1 LAHDLLGLSESAA
14 LVTGAGRGAG
24 QSIAIELARAGA
36 NVAVV
41 DLQAAAAAETV
52 AAVERE
58 GARGVPIGAD
68 VSSEA
73 GAAQAVAEAI
83 AVLGPL
89 RTGVNNVGNFGDHVP
104 APVVE
109 HGWEFWQTAIDRNL
123 RTTFFV
129 SQALARHMIEARTP
143 GAIVNIASLSGLRGA
158 PNLAPYGAVK
168 AGVMHLTQSLA
179 LELAPHGIRVNCVG
193 PTAIE
198 GPTLLESLPPESV
211 EAMRVSIPLGR
222 LCQPEDI
229 GGAVVML
236 ASDLARYVTGQTV
249 MADGGVG
256 CTSQRPSLRPGE
268 ARPRG

>member
-1 LAHDLLGLSESAA
+1 M
-14 LVTGAGRGAG
+14 
-24 QSIAIELARAGA
+24 
-36 NVAVV
+36 
-41 DLQAAAAAETV
+41 
-52 AAVERE
+52 
-58 GARGVPIGAD
+58 
-68 VSSEA
+68 EA
-73 GAAQAVAEAI
+73 
-83 AVLGPL
+83 LGPL
-89 RTGVNNVGNFGDHVP
+89 RVGVNNVGNFGDHPP

-109 HGWEFWQTAIDRNL
+109 HAWEFWQTAIDRNL
-123 RTTFFV
+123 RTTFMV
-129 SQALARHMIEARTP
+129 SQALARHMIDSGTR
-143 GAIVNIASLSGLRGA
+143 GAIVNIASLSGLRGS

-198 GPTLLESLPPESV
+198 GPSLRESLPAQTI

-222 LCQPEDI
+222 LCGPDDI

-249 MADGGVG
+249 MADGGVS

-268 ARPRG
+268 AKPRR